1 MFLRIAAGIV
11 IALTLLCAA
20 CLLAAAVL
28 IVLGKFGALVP
39 WL

>member
-1 MFLRIAAGIV
+1 MFLRFAGGV
-11 IALTLLCAA
+11 VLALALLCVA

-28 IVLGKFGALVP
+28 IVLGKFGAVAP